1 MNIVQ
6 IVRSASP
13 APVRKI
19 RPIHSIPFF
28 VLHAVAII
36 GVFLVPFAWKWV
48 ALCFGMYT
56 LRMFAVT
63 GGYHRYFSHRTYK
76 TSRAFQFFMALL
88 AQSSAQKGALWWA
101 ANHRHHHKFS
111 DQEEDIH
118 SPLHAGFWWSHA
130 GWILSAENEKTH
142 WELIGDFKKFP
153 ELVFLNRYPHLPATV
168 LALGLL
174 AVGGAPAVMWGF
186 FMSTVLLWHGT
197 FTINSLSHVFGSRR
211 YTTTDTSR
219 NNFWLALITL
229 GEGWH
234 NNHHT
239 YQSATNQGFFWYE
252 IDVTYYA
259 LKALSKVGI
268 VWDLRKPP
276 LELLEAKRI
285 AKSGRAG
292 VRDSMPMTALDT
304 QKKAPAVVIPESMP
318 MTARA

>member
-1 MNIVQ
+1 MNT
-6 IVRSASP
+6 AKP

-19 RPIHSIPFF
+19 DPVRNIPFF
-28 VLHAVAII
+28 ILQVLPFV

-48 ALCFGMYT
+48 ALCIGIYY
-56 LRMFAVT
+56 LRMFAIT

-76 TSRAFQFFMALL
+76 TSRVFQFFMAAL

-118 SPLHAGFWWSHA
+118 SPLHTGFWWSHV
-130 GWILSAENEKTH
+130 GWILSKDNEKTH
-142 WELIGDFKKFP
+142 WDLISDFKKFP
-153 ELVFLNRYPHLPATV
+153 ELVFLNKYPHIPAVV
-168 LALGLL
+168 LAVTLFL
-174 AVGGAPAVMWGF
+174 VGGAPALMWGF
-186 FMSTVLLWHGT
+186 FMSTFLLWHGT
-197 FTINSLSHVFGSRR
+197 FTINSLSHVFGTRR

-219 NNFWLALITL
+219 NNFWLALLTL

-239 YQSATNQGFFWYE
+239 YQSSTNQGFFWYE
-252 IDVTYYA
+252 IDGTYYV

-285 AKSGRAG
+285 AKSGRPG
-292 VRDSMPMTALDT
+292 VRDAMPLKPSDT
-304 QKKAPAVVIPESMP
+304 QKKSATEVAPALEPIS
-318 MTARA
+318 ARA

>member
-1 MNIVQ
+1 MN
-6 IVRSASP
+6 SAP
-13 APVRKI
+13 PVRRI
-19 RPIHSIPFF
+19 RFAHSIPFF
-28 VLHAVAII
+28 VLHAVAFV
-36 GVFLVPFAWKWV
+36 GVFFVPFAWKWV
-48 ALCFGMYT
+48 GLCLGMYT

-76 TSRAFQFFMALL
+76 TSRAFQFLMALL

-118 SPLHAGFWWSHA
+118 SPLHTGFWWSHV
-130 GWILSAENEKTH
+130 GWILTKENDQTH
-142 WELIGDFKKFP
+142 WGLIADFKKYP
-153 ELVFLNRYPHLPATV
+153 ELVFLNKYPHLPAFA
-168 LALGLL
+168 LAFLLLGL
-174 AVGGAPAVMWGF
+174 GGAPALMWGF

-219 NNFWLALITL
+219 NNFWLALVTL

-239 YQSATNQGFFWYE
+239 YQSATNQGFFWWE
-252 IDVTYYA
+252 IDVTYYT

-276 LELLEAKRI
+276 LELLESKRI
-285 AKSGRAG
+285 AKSGRGG
-292 VRDSMPMTALDT
+292 VRDAMPKSVDDT
-304 QKKAPAVVIPESMP
+304 RKAPMPVAPEREP
-318 MTARA
+318 MSAQA